1 LRSVAAD
8 AHPAHGLGERA
19 AAARTKTFIVKWC
32 RARSRTSMIR
42 TGYQARP
49 RAGDAGAAYVFLRTG
64 TTWAQQAYL
73 KASNTG
79 ATDQFGV
86 SVAIAGDTIVV
97 GANLE
102 SSNGTG

>member
-1 LRSVAAD
+1 
-8 AHPAHGLGERA
+8 
-19 AAARTKTFIVKWC
+19 
-32 RARSRTSMIR
+32 M
-42 TGYQARP
+42 
-49 RAGDAGAAYVFLRTG
+49 FLRTG

>member
-1 LRSVAAD
+1 
-8 AHPAHGLGERA
+8 
-19 AAARTKTFIVKWC
+19 
-32 RARSRTSMIR
+32 MIR

-73 KASNTG
+73 KASNLKASNTG